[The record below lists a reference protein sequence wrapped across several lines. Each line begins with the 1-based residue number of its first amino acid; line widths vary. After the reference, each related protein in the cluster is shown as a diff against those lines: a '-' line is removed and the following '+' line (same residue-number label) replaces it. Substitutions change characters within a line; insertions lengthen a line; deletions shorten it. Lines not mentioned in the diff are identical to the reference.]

1 MKYLLD
7 TCFISELIRA
17 RPDAKVLEW
26 VRGRDEIA
34 LYLSALT
41 LGEIEKGIAKLAA
54 DQKPNEKV
62 DQRAKREKLET
73 WLREDLRK
81 RFEGRILPVSDE
93 ICLRWGRIS
102 ADAELQGA
110 KIPVID
116 GLIAA
121 TALVHSLTAVTR
133 NAADIERAG
142 AKVVN
147 PWR

>member
-7 TCFISELIRA
+7 TCFISELVRT

-26 VRGRDEIA
+26 VRERDEIA

-41 LGEIEKGIAKLAA
+41 FGEIEKGIAKLAA
-54 DQKPNEKV
+54 NQKADQKA
-62 DQRAKREKLET
+62 RREKLET

-110 KIPVID
+110 KVPVID
-116 GLIAA
+116 GLLAA
-121 TALVHSLTAVTR
+121 TALVHGLTVVTR
-133 NAADIERAG
+133 NAADIERVG
-142 AKVVN
+142 AKIVN

>member
-7 TCFISELIRA
+7 TCLISELMRT
-17 RPDAKVLEW
+17 RPDAGVLDW
-26 VRGRDEIA
+26 VRNHDEIA

-54 DQKPNEKV
+54 GQKADQK
-62 DQRAKREKLET
+62 AKRAKLET
-73 WLREDLRK
+73 WLRDDLRM

-93 ICLRWGRIS
+93 ICLRWGRVS
-102 ADAELQGA
+102 ADAELRGE

-121 TALVHSLTAVTR
+121 TALVHGLTVVTR
-133 NAADIERAG
+133 DAADIERAG
-142 AKVVN
+142 AKIVN